1 LRGASSA
8 AERRAKWPQLRRLG
22 CAAALICLASCS
34 LVSIKSPERPLSTR
48 DLNAR
53 ILTREQYSQFV
64 EAVAHCGRGIAAT
77 EDDSTIVN
85 NTLRWEIGAVGES
98 RRAALQLAPML
109 SLLDTWA
116 FAVQQQAFLAD
127 GAAGGALFGTHQ
139 SAVRKVAGDYATGTE
154 QLAHRVLSTQEFA
167 EYRQFVVSYAS
178 AHPLRDLTFE
188 RASVVEAWSLEK
200 GGDAKLV
207 DSLGTIPEALED
219 MGQRVQIYSD
229 SVPTQVM
236 RETQLALR
244 ESGYS
249 KSEVRASLRELDD
262 RLTQLTVVAQS
273 TPELVHGA
281 IADVRESL
289 HEVLDRMD
297 ASSRTATAALN
308 RERIALFADIRV
320 ERAALVAAADSE
332 RQALAA
338 DAARIAAQLVKSTG
352 EQARSL
358 AWELV
363 GLLIALFVVMFG
375 LPFMAGYLVGRARR
389 RGQNGE
395 IP

>member
-1 LRGASSA
+1 
-8 AERRAKWPQLRRLG
+8 
-22 CAAALICLASCS
+22 
-34 LVSIKSPERPLSTR
+34 
-48 DLNAR
+48 
-53 ILTREQYSQFV
+53 
-64 EAVAHCGRGIAAT
+64 
-77 EDDSTIVN
+77 
-85 NTLRWEIGAVGES
+85 
-98 RRAALQLAPML
+98 
-109 SLLDTWA
+109 
-116 FAVQQQAFLAD
+116 
-127 GAAGGALFGTHQ
+127 
-139 SAVRKVAGDYATGTE
+139 
-154 QLAHRVLSTQEFA
+154 
-167 EYRQFVVSYAS
+167 VSYAS

-375 LPFMAGYLVGRARR
+375 LPFMAGYLVGRARGSR
-389 RGQNGE
+389 ITGSA
-395 IP
+395 